1 MRRAGSRRAPPLT
14 WRGKNRE
21 LRPGTWSVGSSVR
34 QRTQTPALHGT
45 SPASG
50 NGRHHRPP
58 ASGEHL
64 EPARGNSE
72 RSCVGDGRVFRDS
85 VVGRETSAPS
95 GAWKSSVHGART
107 AKASRQASP
116 ADIRSRG
123 SKHPRGCESSR
134 GWRVDSLD
142 AAAARSVRYR
152 DCRRLLR
159 RCLPLARVDQ
169 RPRTVGPL
177 RWVVTSPDPALRR
190 GKRLSWSKR
199 VRKSARRGSDAKR

>member
-64 EPARGNSE
+64 EPARGDSE
-72 RSCVGDGRVFRDS
+72 RSCVCDGQVFRDS
-85 VVGRETSAPS
+85 VVGREPVHLRVRGSRPFTVLAPRRRAVWLCQRTSGVVARNTRE
-95 GAWKSSVHGART
+95 GARAAEVGALT
-107 AKASRQASP
+107 RSTPLRPVASGPGMAVASSADAFRSQERIRNLESDGPP
-116 ADIRSRG
+116 AVGRNVSRS
-123 SKHPRGCESSR
+123 C
-134 GWRVDSLD
+134 
-142 AAAARSVRYR
+142 A
-152 DCRRLLR
+152 
-159 RCLPLARVDQ
+159 LARGTTFLVQ
-169 RPRTVGPL
+169 
-177 RWVVTSPDPALRR
+177 
-190 GKRLSWSKR
+190 R
-199 VRKSARRGSDAKR
+199 VRKSARHGPDAKR